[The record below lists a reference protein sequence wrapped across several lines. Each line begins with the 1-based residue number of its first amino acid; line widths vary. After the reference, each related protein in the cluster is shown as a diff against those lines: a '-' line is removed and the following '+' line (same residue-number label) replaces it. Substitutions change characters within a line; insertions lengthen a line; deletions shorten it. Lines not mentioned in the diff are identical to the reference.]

1 MNILII
7 GSGGREHSLAWAVAQ
22 NPKCENLIVAP
33 GNAGIAEIAV
43 CADID
48 IYNNSQVLEFS
59 QNNKI
64 DLVIIGPEGPL
75 ANGISDLLRKSGIK
89 VFGCSKEAARLE
101 SSKKFTKDLCKKI
114 GVPTANFEFFN
125 NPKKAKEYVIK
136 QGVPIVIKL
145 DGLAAGKGVVVARDQ
160 KTAFNAIDDFLDQKE
175 SILENKILI
184 EEFLE
189 GEEAS
194 FFVLSDGKNL
204 LPIGSAQD
212 HKTAYDNDQGP
223 NTGGMG
229 AYSPAPI
236 MTQSIMD
243 LTIESII
250 KPTIKEMFNRGT
262 PYKGVL
268 FAGLMIK
275 DGEPKLVE
283 YNVRFGDPE
292 CQALMMRL
300 GAQALDAML
309 ACAKGELNNYKLNWA
324 DDHALTIVYAAKGY
338 PGTYEKGS
346 NILGLDTI
354 SESTNIQIFHAG
366 TKEEDNSSLIANGG
380 RVLNITAR
388 GGSLLE
394 ARDRAYRTVEKI
406 DWPEGFYRKDIGWR
420 AVEYEIRIKYF

>member
-101 SSKKFTKDLCKKI
+101 SSKKFTKDLCKKV

-125 NPKKAKEYVIK
+125 NSKKAKEYVIK

-236 MTQSIMD
+236 LTQSIMD

-250 KPTIKEMFNRGT
+250 KPTIEEMSNRGT

-268 FAGLMIK
+268 FAGLMIRN
-275 DGEPKLVE
+275 GIPKLIE
-283 YNVRFGDPE
+283 YNVRLGDPE
-292 CQALMMRL
+292 CQALMIRL
-300 GAQALDAML
+300 GPQVLDLIIACVSTKLDQA
-309 ACAKGELNNYKLNWA
+309 KINWA
-324 DDHALTIVYAAKGY
+324 DDHSVTIVLATKGY
-338 PGTYEKGS
+338 PGNYKNGS
-346 NILGLDTI
+346 KIRFVEELKSDSLN
-354 SESTNIQIFHAG
+354 QIFHAG
-366 TKEEDNSSLIANGG
+366 TKRDNSSLIANGG

-394 ARDRAYRTVEKI
+394 ARDRAYKTVEKI
-406 DWPEGFYRKDIGWR
+406 NWPEGFYRSDIGWR
-420 AVEYEIRIKYF
+420 AL